1 LLMARTNPER
11 TAEKKKNN
19 NKKEEDLPSNGVA
32 RGADEENARDK
43 KKRALLV
50 DDHNLFRGIL
60 AVICE
65 EHTELGG
72 NVQAGSLTEARRLLS
87 TTSDQASD
95 FALAIVDL
103 DLPEEG
109 GVELIGE
116 LRRAGIPVLALTT
129 RSHFCSEANEVLS
142 TAVSSDELLGTVK
155 RLMSA
160 PSSSSSSSSS

>member
-11 TAEKKKNN
+11 TAEKKK
-19 NKKEEDLPSNGVA
+19 EDLPSNGVA

-60 AVICE
+60 AVMCE
-65 EHTELGG
+65 KHTELSS

-87 TTSDQASD
+87 ATTSGQASD

-142 TAVSSDELLGTVK
+142 TAVSSEELLGTVK
-155 RLMSA
+155 KLVDA
-160 PSSSSSSSSS
+160 SSSS

>member
-1 LLMARTNPER
+1 MARTNSER
-11 TAEKKKNN
+11 KAEKK
-19 NKKEEDLPSNGVA
+19 DLPSDGVA
-32 RGADEENARDK
+32 RRADEENARAK
-43 KKRALLV
+43 QVLLV

-65 EHTELGG
+65 KHTDLSG

-87 TTSDQASD
+87 ATRQASD
-95 FALAIVDL
+95 FALAVVDL

-142 TAVSSDELLGTVK
+142 TAASSDELLGTVK
-155 RLMSA
+155 RLMGA
-160 PSSSSSSSSS
+160 SSSS